1 MPKQFLEA
9 KVKSV
14 SKEEGTFEVVASN
27 KKPDRY
33 GDTIDP
39 KGWYLKNYKK
49 NPVIL
54 WSHSQGG
61 FGSVAIPPVAKSE
74 KTWVEGEKELRL
86 RGRWAETRFAQ
97 ELKQL
102 VQGGFLNATSVGF
115 LPLVPDE
122 KGAIDIEGK
131 MYRRITATEL
141 KCYTEK
147 GSVEINGKM
156 YGKGTNFTHQE
167 LLEVSWVNVPALP
180 SALVTAREMKLDL
193 VTKEL
198 EAVKTDPL
206 PAESKAKKET
216 YECECLD
223 CKHKMTTEKHCADI
237 KCSKCGGKMRRLE
250 RPGPG
255 KELPAQKDGLTTKE
269 FKDFNSRLSAV
280 EKAIS
285 VPKDTK
291 DPEKGACPQVDEK
304 GRTQNVNKKSKKS
317 EMERLLII
325 FDKFCEVLL
334 RELRQ
339 LK

>member
-9 KVKSV
+9 KVKV
-14 SKEEGTFEVVASN
+14 VNKEEGTFEIIASN
-27 KKPDRY
+27 KKTDRY

-61 FGSVAIPPVAKSE
+61 FGSVAIPPVAKAE
-74 KTWVEGEKELRL
+74 KTWVEDDKELRL
-86 RGRWAETRFAQ
+86 KGLWAETRFAQ

-102 VQGGFLNATSVGF
+102 VEGGFLNAVSVGF

-131 MYRRITATEL
+131 MYRQITAAEL
-141 KCYTEK
+141 KWYTEK
-147 GSVEINGKM
+147 GSVEIAGKM

-198 EAVKTDPL
+198 EAIKKAGDKKPDPV
-206 PAESKAKKET
+206 PAVEPPTKKEVND
-216 YECECLD
+216 LD
-223 CKHKMTTEKHCADI
+223 
-237 KCSKCGGKMRRLE
+237 
-250 RPGPG
+250 
-255 KELPAQKDGLTTKE
+255 
-269 FKDFNSRLSAV
+269 SRLSII
-280 EKAIS
+280 EKALS

-291 DPEKGACPQVDEK
+291 GSDKDASLLIDKK
-304 GRTQNVNKKSKKS
+304 GRKAFVNQKSTKS
-317 EMERLLII
+317 DTERLLIMM
-325 FDKFCEVLL
+325 DKMCEILL